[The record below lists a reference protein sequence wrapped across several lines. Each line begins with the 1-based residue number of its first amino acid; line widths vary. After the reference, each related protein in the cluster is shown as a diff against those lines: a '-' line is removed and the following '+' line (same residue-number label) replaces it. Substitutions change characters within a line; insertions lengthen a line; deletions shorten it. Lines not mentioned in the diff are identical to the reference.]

1 MAVVTG
7 GEQLGLQ
14 EAIALN
20 KYSGAS
26 ICSHHLMPG
35 LSTSFW
41 LEPDFSSKDGEG
53 SLVLPM
59 V

>member
-7 GEQLGLQ
+7 REKLGLQ

-20 KYSGAS
+20 RYSGAS
-26 ICSHHLMPG
+26 ICSHCLLPG
-35 LSTSFW
+35 LSSSLL
-41 LEPDFSSKDGEG
+41 LETDFFSKDENGR
-53 SLVLPM
+53 LVLPM